1 MMIGDGKLKE
11 IVREDPEKIIGLYR
25 SILPEIT
32 TRLREFEHIWK
43 KGNEE
48 EIFTELVFCILTPQ
62 SKARVCWKS
71 VLGLREKGLLLS
83 GEAHEI
89 AEEIFRVRFK
99 NNKSRYIVE
108 ARSLLKENS
117 GVSLR
122 SRINGFADVFSAR
135 SWLVTNVKGIGYK
148 ESSHF
153 LRNIGKG
160 VDLAILDRHI
170 LRNLERFG
178 VIDGIPKALT
188 EKKYLEIEKR
198 MTAFSERM
206 EIPMHHLDLLL
217 WYKEA
222 GEVFK

>member
-1 MMIGDGKLKE
+1 MKE
-11 IVREDPEKIIGLYR
+11 IVREDPEKIIGIYR

-32 TRLREFEHIWK
+32 TRLNEFEHIWK

-48 EIFTELVFCILTPQ
+48 EIFTELVFCIMTPQ
-62 SKARVCWKS
+62 SKARSCWQS
-71 VLGLREKGLLLS
+71 VQLLQEKDLLFN
-83 GEAHEI
+83 GEAHRIANEI
-89 AEEIFRVRFK
+89 NRVRFR

-108 ARSLLKENS
+108 ARSLLQENG

-122 SRINGFADVFSAR
+122 SRINGFGDVFQAR
-135 SWLVTNVKGIGYK
+135 SWLVTNIKGIGYK

-153 LRNIGKG
+153 LRNIGLG

-170 LRNLERFG
+170 LKNLKRFG

-188 EKKYLEIEKR
+188 EKKYLEIEQR
-198 MTAFSERM
+198 MTAFTETM
-206 EIPMHHLDLLL
+206 KIPMHHLDLLL

-222 GEVFK
+222 GEIFK